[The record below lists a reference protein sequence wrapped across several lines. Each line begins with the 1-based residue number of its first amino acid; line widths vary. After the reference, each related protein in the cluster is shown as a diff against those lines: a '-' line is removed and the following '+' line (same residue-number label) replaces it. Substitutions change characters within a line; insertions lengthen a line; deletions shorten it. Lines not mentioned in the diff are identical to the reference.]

1 MKLSGKTIVITG
13 ASDGIGKAIA
23 LMAARENTKLALLG
37 RSMEKLEAVKK
48 QALEL
53 GAQEVYIYSCD
64 LCNTESIVSTT
75 QSIVSDLWNI
85 DILIN
90 NAGIWQKMVDIDEV
104 SQEIVEDVIATN
116 LTGLIHMTRLL
127 LPEIRKATEGA
138 IINVSSQSW
147 FVAQAG
153 QTVYTATKY
162 WVRGFTEVLKVDLK
176 DTNIRIAW
184 VYQSGTNTEMFASSG
199 EEKDTSNF
207 TEPSDLADVI
217 IFMLSRPVKIWLH
230 DVRVKF

>member
-1 MKLSGKTIVITG
+1 MILKWKTLVITG
-13 ASDGIGKAIA
+13 ASNGIGKEIA
-23 LMAARENTKLALLG
+23 LAAAKESTKLVLIG
-37 RSMEKLEAVKK
+37 RNLEKLKEVKK
-48 QALEL
+48 QSLSL
-53 GAQEVYIYSCD
+53 GAQEVHIYSCN
-64 LCNTESIVSTT
+64 LCDTKEIIDAT
-75 QSIVSDLWNI
+75 QDIISKVWNV

-90 NAGIWQKMVDIDEV
+90 NAWIWQKMKDIDEV
-104 SQEIVEDVIATN
+104 SKEIVDDVIATN

-127 LPEIRKATEGA
+127 LPAIRKVEEWA

-147 FVAQAG
+147 FIAQAG
-153 QTVYTATKY
+153 QSVYTATKY

-176 DTNIRIAW
+176 DTNIRVAG
-184 VYQSGTNTEMFASSG
+184 VYQSGTNTSMFALSG

-217 IFMLSRPVKIWLH
+217 LFMLSRPAKIWLH

>member
-1 MKLSGKTIVITG
+1 MILTGKTIVITW
-13 ASDGIGKAIA
+13 ASDGIGKAIG
-23 LMAARENTKLALLG
+23 LQAARENTRLALLW
-37 RSMEKLEAVKK
+37 RSVEKLETVK
-48 QALEL
+48 QEALNL
-53 GAQEVYIYSCD
+53 GAKQVFIYSCD

-75 QSIVSDLWNI
+75 QNIVSDLGNI

-90 NAGIWQKMVDIDEV
+90 NAWIWQKMVDIDSV
-104 SQEIVEDVIATN
+104 SEKIVEDVIATN

-127 LPEIRKATEGA
+127 LPEIRKASEGA

-147 FVAQAG
+147 FVAQAW

-162 WVRGFTEVLKVDLK
+162 GVRGFTEVLKVDLK

-184 VYQSGTNTEMFASSG
+184 VYQAWTNTEMFATSG
-199 EEKDTSNF
+199 EDKDTSNF

-217 IFMLSRPVKIWLH
+217 LFMLSRPEKIWLH
-230 DVRVKF
+230 DVRVEF